1 MSYRDMRR
9 ALRLEETEGIPVWFM
24 RQAGRYMRAYRDVR
38 KRYTIRQVCML
49 PDVVS
54 EVMEAPVQ
62 RLGVDAAI
70 LFSDITLPL
79 EYIGMHVEFQ
89 EGIGPVVSGPVPWGR
104 EVEVRPDVFPL
115 RGSVEAFRKRDPDV
129 PVIGFC
135 GGPLTVLSYVLSTGT
150 DRELEV
156 TRKFMLTRR
165 EEFMEAISNISAALL
180 QAARE
185 QVSGGVDAVQVFDS
199 WLGALSPSTIRNFYL
214 EALRDFVS
222 SVRELG
228 KPVIFFSTGTSG
240 YLEVLRELDADIYSL
255 DWRVDLARA
264 SSVLRDRGIQG
275 NLDPYVVSAS
285 REECIRE
292 AMEIKERMKG
302 RAGYIFNLGH
312 GVRPDTD
319 EETLRA
325 LAETVHGG
333 GA

>member
-1 MSYRDMRR
+1 MNMSYRDMRR

-62 RLGVDAAI
+62 RLGGVDAAI

-89 EGIGPVVSGPVPWGR
+89 EASASGLRPGAWGGR
-104 EVEVRPDVFPL
+104 EVEVRPDVFPPL
-115 RGSVEAFRKRDPDV
+115 RGSVEAFRKRDPPDV

-135 GGPLTVLSYVLSTGT
+135 GGPPLTVLSYVLSTGT

-185 QVSGGVDAVQVFDS
+185 QVSGGGVDAVQVFDS

-264 SSVLRDRGIQG
+264 SSVLRDRGGIQG
-275 NLDPYVVSAS
+275 NLDPMLSLPAGRSAS
-285 REECIRE
+285 
-292 AMEIKERMKG
+292 G
-302 RAGYIFNLGH
+302 RPW
-312 GVRPDTD
+312 R
-319 EETLRA
+319 
-325 LAETVHGG
+325 
-333 GA
+333 